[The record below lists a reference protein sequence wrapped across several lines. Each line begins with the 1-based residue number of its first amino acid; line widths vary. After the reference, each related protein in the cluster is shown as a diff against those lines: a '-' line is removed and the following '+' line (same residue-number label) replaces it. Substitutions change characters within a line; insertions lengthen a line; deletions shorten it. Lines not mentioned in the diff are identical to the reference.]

1 MEHVLSP
8 AAGPAGAETIKDS
21 STAGFVADV
30 IEASRE
36 VPVIVDFWAEW
47 CGPCKQLTPILE
59 KLVVAARG
67 AVLMVKIDVDANK
80 DLAAQL
86 RVQSIPTVFA
96 FKDGRPVDSFT
107 GALPESQIK
116 AFIARLAGEQG
127 PSPVD
132 EALAMAA
139 KLLEDGETDAAGNI
153 FSQVLAQEETNIAA
167 LAGLARCAIADG
179 RFEEARAVLAK
190 LPSEADKDAGVV
202 AARAALELAEQGQA
216 AGDSEDLRR
225 RVEKEPND
233 HQSRLDLATALFGAG
248 DTQGAIEHLLESVGR
263 DRAWNE
269 EAARKQLVKFFE
281 ALGPTHEATV
291 GGRRRLSSIL
301 FS

>member
-8 AAGPAGAETIKDS
+8 AAGPDGAETIKDS
-21 STAGFVADV
+21 STASFVADV

-47 CGPCKQLTPILE
+47 CGPCKQLTPMLE
-59 KLVVAARG
+59 KLVGAAGG
-67 AVLMVKIDVDANK
+67 AVRMVKIDVDANK

-127 PSPVD
+127 PSPID
-132 EALAMAA
+132 EAIAMAK
-139 KLLEDGETDAAGNI
+139 KLLEDGESDAAGNI
-153 FSQVLAQEETNIAA
+153 YSQILAQEETNIAA
-167 LAGLARCAIADG
+167 LAGLARCAIAAG
-179 RFEEARAVLAK
+179 RLDEARAVLAK
-190 LPSEADKDAGVV
+190 LPTEADKDAGVT

-216 AGDSEDLRR
+216 AGDSDDLRR
-225 RVEKEPND
+225 RVEKDAND
-233 HQSRLDLATALFGAG
+233 HQARLDLATALFGAG

-263 DRAWNE
+263 ERAWNE
-269 EAARKQLVKFFE
+269 EAARKQLVKFFD

-291 GGRRRLSSIL
+291 SGRRRLSSIL

>member
-8 AAGPAGAETIKDS
+8 AAPPSGAPAIKDS
-21 STAGFVADV
+21 DTANFAADV

-47 CGPCKQLTPILE
+47 CGPCKQLTPMLE
-59 KLVVAARG
+59 KLVGEAQG
-67 AVLMVKIDVDANK
+67 AVRMVKIDVDANK

-96 FKDGRPVDSFT
+96 FKDGRPVDGFT
-107 GALPESQIK
+107 GAVPESQIK
-116 AFIARLAGEQG
+116 EFIKRLAGEQG

-132 EALAMAA
+132 EAIAMAK

-153 FSQVLAQEETNIAA
+153 FNQVLAQDETNIAA
-167 LAGLARCAIADG
+167 LAGLARCAIAAGTFD
-179 RFEEARAVLAK
+179 EARAVLAK
-190 LPSEADKDAGVV
+190 LPPEADKNADIT
-202 AARAALELAEQGQA
+202 AAKAALELAEQGEA
-216 AGDSEDLRR
+216 AGDSDDLRY
-225 RVEKEPND
+225 RVEQNAND
-233 HQSRLDLATALFGAG
+233 HQARIDLATALFSAG
-248 DTQGAIEHLLESVGR
+248 NAQSAIDHLLESVGL
-263 DRAWNE
+263 DRAWEE
-269 EAARKQLVKFFE
+269 EAARKQLVKFFD

-291 GGRRRLSSIL
+291 NGRRRLSSIL

>member
-8 AAGPAGAETIKDS
+8 APGPAGGEVIKDS

-30 IEASRE
+30 IEASNE

-47 CGPCKQLTPILE
+47 CGPCKQLTPVLE
-59 KLVVAARG
+59 KLVGEARG
-67 AVLMVKIDVDANK
+67 AVRMVKIDVDANK

-86 RVQSIPTVFA
+86 KIQSIPTVFA

-116 AFIARLAGEQG
+116 EFIKRLAGEQG
-127 PSPVD
+127 PSPID
-132 EALAMAA
+132 EAMAMAK
-139 KLLEDGETDAAGNI
+139 KLLEDGDSDAAGNI
-153 FSQVLAQEETNIAA
+153 YSQILAHEETNIAA
-167 LAGLARCAIADG
+167 LAGLARCAIAGG

-190 LPSEADKDAGVV
+190 LPTEADKDADVT

-216 AGDSEDLRR
+216 AGDSDDLRR
-225 RVEKEPND
+225 RVEHDAND
-233 HQSRLDLATALFGAG
+233 HQARLDLAAALFSAG
-248 DTQGAIEHLLESVGR
+248 DAEGAIEHLLESVDR

-269 EAARKQLVKFFE
+269 EAARKQLVKFFD

-291 GGRRRLSSIL
+291 SGRRRLSSIL